1 MARSLAAWL
10 WVAGAAALL
19 VTQVACVA
27 SFAPRSSPS
36 STSSGAAVDQAVSGA
51 GLMVCSSQVLTTLP
65 PGATAGVSDVVA
77 ADCDD
82 TAHQTIVMTETYA
95 TQNARD
101 AAIRNYLITVP
112 GRAGQKNGMLTV
124 GNTLITIPGP
134 RDDAAFEL
142 LERHLYEQGAE

>member
-1 MARSLAAWL
+1 
-10 WVAGAAALL
+10 
-19 VTQVACVA
+19 
-27 SFAPRSSPS
+27 
-36 STSSGAAVDQAVSGA
+36 
-51 GLMVCSSQVLTTLP
+51 MVCSSQVLTTLP